1 MRINSMH
8 IRKAQR
14 VFSVALLVAIVLA
27 VAPNVVS
34 KVQEQVPTPES
45 TGATRLVIFHE
56 GYNIE
61 VGRSSPLSIRAV
73 DNTGEID
80 VSRDDL
86 VELNLTSL
94 SYMRTAAKLSTTTL
108 KLENGT
114 AQLSIIGTTTEVV
127 RITVNWKSGRSE
139 LKSGMLT
146 IHIGVGGE

>member
-14 VFSVALLVAIVLA
+14 LFSVALLVAIVLA

-45 TGATRLVIFHE
+45 TGAIRLVIFHE

-114 AQLSIIGTTTEVV
+114 AQLFIIGTTTEVV

>member
-1 MRINSMH
+1 MRTNSMH

-14 VFSVALLVAIVLA
+14 LFSLALLVAIVLA

-80 VSRDDL
+80 ASRDDL

-114 AQLSIIGTTTEVV
+114 TQVSIIGTTTEVV
-127 RITVNWKSGRSE
+127 RITVNWKSGKSE

-146 IHIGVGGE
+146 LHIGVGGE

>member
-1 MRINSMH
+1 MTINSMH

-14 VFSVALLVAIVLA
+14 LFSVILLVGIVLA

-61 VGRSSPLSIRAV
+61 LDRSSPLWIRAV
-73 DNTGEID
+73 NNKGEID
-80 VSRDDL
+80 ASRGDL

-94 SYMRTAAKLSTTTL
+94 SYLKSATKLSSTTIR
-108 KLENGT
+108 LENGA
-114 AQLSIIGTTTEVV
+114 AQVFVTGTTTELV
-127 RITVNWKSGRSE
+127 RIEANWKSGKSE
-139 LKSGMLT
+139 LKSGMVTL
-146 IHIGVGGE
+146 HMGVGGE

>member
-1 MRINSMH
+1 MTIDSMH

-14 VFSVALLVAIVLA
+14 LFSVILLVAMVLTI
-27 VAPNVVS
+27 APNVVS

-61 VGRSSPLSIRAV
+61 LDRSSPLSIRAV

-80 VSRDDL
+80 ASRDDI

-94 SYMRTAAKLSTTTL
+94 SYMKTQAKLSTTTV

-114 AQLSIIGTTTEVV
+114 AQVFVIGTKTELV

-139 LKSGMLT
+139 LKSSMLT
-146 IHIGVGGE
+146 LHMGVGGE

>member
-34 KVQEQVPTPES
+34 KVQEQAPTAES